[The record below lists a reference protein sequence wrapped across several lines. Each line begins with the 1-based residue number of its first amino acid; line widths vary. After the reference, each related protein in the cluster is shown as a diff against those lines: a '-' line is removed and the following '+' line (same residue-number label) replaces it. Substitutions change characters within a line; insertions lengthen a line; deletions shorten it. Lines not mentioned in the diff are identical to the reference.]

1 MENVPKVDIPNCIKA
16 LDVKLNEVPLI
27 PNYKEEKDPRQ
38 NKKQEKVKSGAEDNS
53 EDDTESIHS
62 GLMKNDFEKKSA
74 IGASLTV
81 VFIVI
86 LFFVEII
93 VVFFYMI
100 TINVDFQVTPSPPGE
115 KYFIHYFSLRML
127 LFP

>member
-100 TINVDFQVTPSPPGE
+100 TINVDFQVTPSPPGR
-115 KYFIHYFSLRML
+115 KYFLHYFSFRML
-127 LFP
+127 LSP